1 MIDNLRHFDSAAYI
15 EAHAAMDWDASLWQ
29 GMLES
34 LPWFSTSMDGPS
46 VFQ

>member
-1 MIDNLRHFDSAAYI
+1 MIDNLGHFDSAAYI
-15 EAHAAMDWDASLWQ
+15 ETHAAMDWDASLWQ

-34 LPWFSTSMDGPS
+34 LPWSSTSMDGPS